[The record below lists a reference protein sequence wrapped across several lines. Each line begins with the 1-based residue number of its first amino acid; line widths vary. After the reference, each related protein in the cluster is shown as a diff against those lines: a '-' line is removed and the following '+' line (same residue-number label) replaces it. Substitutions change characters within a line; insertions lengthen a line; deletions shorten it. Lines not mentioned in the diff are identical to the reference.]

1 MNRLPPSRRRQ
12 QAQCPSRAQ
21 GFTLVELMISM
32 VMSLLILA
40 ALVSMFVNTS
50 SSNREMERMNG
61 LLENGRF
68 TAQLLQQELVHAGYW
83 GGYLPEFD
91 DLSSTVDPADAPSGI
106 PDICQAYNTWDSAYR
121 SNLLGIPVQSADVLP
136 AGPGC
141 VAPLSQKAG
150 TDVLIVR
157 HADTCVPGTANCEP
171 DTAGRLYLQSSL
183 CRAEDNAGTAQGAMS
198 NTLTLGSSAS
208 AVDNIYAGLTL
219 RTVAGT
225 GAGQVNSIIAYDGGT
240 KVATMSSP
248 WTFIPDSTTT
258 YAFEYVLG
266 TGAFP
271 LHNRDCV
278 GTGAPA
284 TLPITGGTIAGKRLF
299 VSDLYYVHDFPHPD
313 RPGETIPT
321 LVRSR
326 LDLVGGTLAQ
336 QAPVELIAG
345 VEGFRV
351 ELGVDNRSDTG
362 TATDY
367 TDAIAWA
374 DPDTKTSPTNR
385 GDGAPDEF
393 VRCTTATP
401 CTSTQLAD
409 VVAVKLYVLAR
420 SRDQTPGHV
429 DDRSYCLGEYDPDG
443 TCPAANTIAA
453 ANDNYRR
460 HVFATSVRLNN
471 VSGRRETPP

>member
-1 MNRLPPSRRRQ
+1 MNRLLPSRRVPR
-12 QAQCPSRAQ
+12 AQYPAAAQ

-50 SSNREMERMNG
+50 SSNREMERMNA

-68 TAQLLQQELVHAGYW
+68 TTQLLQQELVHAGYW

-91 DLSSTVDPADAPSGI
+91 DLSSTVAPADAPSGI
-106 PDICQAYNTWDSAYR
+106 PNICQAYNTWDSAYR
-121 SNLLGIPVQSADVLP
+121 SDLLGIPVQSADVLP

-150 TDVLIVR
+150 TDVLIIR

-171 DTAGRLYLQSSL
+171 DTAGRLYLQSSM
-183 CRAEDNAGTAQGAMS
+183 CGAEANAGMAQGGMS
-198 NTLTLGSSAS
+198 NTLTLSATAS
-208 AVDNIYAGLTL
+208 AVDSIYTGLTL

-225 GAGQVNSIIAYDGGT
+225 GAGQVNSIIAYNGGT

-248 WTFIPDSTTT
+248 WALIPDSTTT

-271 LHNRDCV
+271 LYNRDCV

-284 TLPITGGTIAGKRLF
+284 TLPITGGTIADKRLF

-326 LDLVGGTLAQ
+326 LDLVDGTLAQ

-351 ELGVDNRSDTG
+351 ELGVDNRGDTG

-401 CTSTQLAD
+401 CTSAQLTD

-420 SRDQTPGHV
+420 SRDKTPGHV

-453 ANDNYRR
+453 ANDSYRR

>member
-1 MNRLPPSRRRQ
+1 MNSLLPSRRPLRVR
-12 QAQCPSRAQ
+12 CPAAAR

-32 VMSLLILA
+32 VISLLILT

-50 SSNREMERMNG
+50 TSNREMERMNG

-68 TAQLLQQELVHAGYW
+68 AAQLLQQELVHAGYW

-91 DLSSTVDPADAPSGI
+91 DLSSTVAPADAPGSI
-106 PDICQAYNTWDSAYR
+106 PDICQAYNTWDTAYR
-121 SNLLGIPVQSADVLP
+121 SDLLGIPVQSADLLP

-141 VAPLSQKAG
+141 VAPLSQKPG
-150 TDVLIVR
+150 TDVLVIR

-171 DTAGRLYLQSSL
+171 DVAGRLYLQSSL
-183 CRAEDNAGTAQGAMS
+183 CRAEENAGTAQGAMS
-198 NTLTLGSSAS
+198 NTLTLSSTAS
-208 AVDNIYAGLTL
+208 AVDNIYAGMTL

-225 GAGQVNSIIAYDGGT
+225 GAGQVNSIIAYNGGT
-240 KVATMSSP
+240 RVATMSSP

-266 TGAFP
+266 TDAFP

-278 GTGAPA
+278 GTGTPA
-284 TLPITGGTIAGKRLF
+284 TLPITGGTIADKRLF

-326 LDLVGGTLAQ
+326 LDFVGGTLAQ

-351 ELGVDNRSDTG
+351 ELGLDNRSDTG

-367 TDAIAWA
+367 TDAIAWL

-385 GDGAPDEF
+385 GDGAPDVF

-401 CTSTQLAD
+401 CTSAQLTD

-420 SRDQTPGHV
+420 SRDTTPGHV
-429 DDRSYCLGEYDPDG
+429 DDRSYCLGEYDADG

-453 ANDNYRR
+453 ANDGYRR

>member
-1 MNRLPPSRRRQ
+1 LIGMKIDMQ
-12 QAQCPSRAQ
+12 QR

-32 VMSLLILA
+32 VISLLILA
-40 ALVSMFVNTS
+40 ALVSVFVNTS
-50 SSNREMERMNG
+50 SSNREMERTNA

-68 TAQLLQQELVHAGYW
+68 ATQLLQEELVHAGYW

-91 DLSSTVDPADAPSGI
+91 DLSSKVDPADAPSGI
-106 PDICQAYNTWDSAYR
+106 PDICQTYNTWNIAYR
-121 SNLLGIPVQSADVLP
+121 SNVLGIPVQSADVLP
-136 AGPGC
+136 AGAGC
-141 VAPLSQKAG
+141 LSPLSHKAG

-157 HADTCVPGTANCEP
+157 HADTCVPGTTNCEP

-183 CRAEDNAGTAQGAMS
+183 CTAEAANAGTAQGAMS
-198 NTLTLGSSAS
+198 NTLTLSANASS
-208 AVDNIYAGLTL
+208 VNNIYAGLTL
-219 RTVAGT
+219 RTVDGT
-225 GAGQVNSIIAYDGGT
+225 GAGQVNSITAYNGVT

-248 WTFIPDSTTT
+248 WALIPDSTTT

-266 TGAFP
+266 TGSFP

-278 GTGAPA
+278 GTGTPA
-284 TLPITGGTIAGKRLF
+284 TLPITAGTIAAKRLF
-299 VSDLYYVHDFPHPD
+299 ISDLYYVHDFPHPD

-326 LDLVGGTLAQ
+326 LDNVGGTLAQ
-336 QAPVELIAG
+336 QAPVALIEG

-351 ELGVDNRSDTG
+351 ELGIDNRSDSG
-362 TATDY
+362 ALTDY
-367 TDAIAWA
+367 TAAIAWA

-401 CTSTQLAD
+401 CTSAQLAD

-420 SRDQTPGHV
+420 SRDRTPGHV
-429 DDRSYCLGEYDPDG
+429 DDRSYCLGEYDIDG

-453 ANDNYRR
+453 ANDGYRR
-460 HVFATSVRLNN
+460 HVFATSVRLIN
-471 VSGRRETPP
+471 VSGRRETPEAPP